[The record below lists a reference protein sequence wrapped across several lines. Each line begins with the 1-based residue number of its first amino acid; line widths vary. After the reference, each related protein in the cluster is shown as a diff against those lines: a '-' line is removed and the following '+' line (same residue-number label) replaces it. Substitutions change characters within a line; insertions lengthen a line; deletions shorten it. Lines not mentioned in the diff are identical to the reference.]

1 MVSCFF
7 LFFNNKICNAHLLH
21 STWKMCP
28 LLIYYGIFC
37 DFLDTLLCN
46 FILNSGLSFSILESE
61 ALITDLAAIYGVAQ
75 SWTPLKRLSSSSSS
89 MHNISRSKLT
99 LPSAQSSRTVLTS
112 SAFFWALLWYMY
124 SQIGF

>member
-1 MVSCFF
+1 
-7 LFFNNKICNAHLLH
+7 
-21 STWKMCP
+21 MCP

-89 MHNISRSKLT
+89 MHDFWAETQFSQEFSKQNILLT
-99 LPSAQSSRTVLTS
+99 LVEICKIYLLGQYAQG
-112 SAFFWALLWYMY
+112 AL
-124 SQIGF
+124 